1 MKLHVQLILVSLL
14 TLALPWAGC
23 SYLQQMESVLREGQ
37 QDAVLSTARSVALAL
52 EERPDLIRSKAPF
65 NEGSE
70 SIYLAETTNSLVADG
85 YDPEWPPL
93 QPLGDNTAPFRVEYS
108 AAANQNDAW
117 LFIRVFTDSIN
128 YHNPA
133 LGGIANGDHIKLY
146 ADNGSYT
153 NHYWISPDGPGKF
166 VARKRGAK
174 AIEDDGR
181 IRGVWVD
188 TTDGYQ
194 LEMSLPRELLGSR
207 FGFKVMKGEQIIS
220 TLDDENKPGPLVQ
233 QDDTLNSTLR
243 QFKRDNL
250 KLSIVDQRGQIIAE
264 AGQLNY
270 RPEAQEELPP
280 GAWLL
285 EYVYRLVIPDEAT
298 GNRYPADNPG
308 ELRRIEIRIARDTQ
322 EAKTAW
328 YNSGRE
334 PASAIISAAVPLGK
348 SWISSGQKAVLV
360 AEQTTDQLL
369 SLTNIAMVKLLGVT
383 LAAVLVIVL
392 GLLGYASL
400 LSFRIRRLNSAINTA
415 MQPDGRVSNSFP
427 AQWGNDEIGDLG
439 RRFGQLLGRVHE
451 YTEYLRTLA
460 SKLSHELRTP
470 LALVKSSLDNF
481 EQDPDPKYLQRAR
494 QGNERLSSILTA
506 MSEATRVEEAI
517 RSSDQEEID
526 LVAFVKEYTDHYA
539 GSVEQ
544 QFECNSASDA
554 IRIQGSV
561 DLLAQ
566 LLDKLFDNAIDFCT
580 SGSVISVDV
589 QQEQGY
595 GCISITNEGP
605 LLPAA
610 MGEQL
615 FDSMVSIRADKG
627 DSTHLGLG
635 LTIVR
640 LVAEFHGG
648 DVAARNLEDASGVEF
663 LVRISV

>member
-1 MKLHVQLILVSLL
+1 
-14 TLALPWAGC
+14 
-23 SYLQQMESVLREGQ
+23 
-37 QDAVLSTARSVALAL
+37 
-52 EERPDLIRSKAPF
+52 
-65 NEGSE
+65 
-70 SIYLAETTNSLVADG
+70 
-85 YDPEWPPL
+85 
-93 QPLGDNTAPFRVEYS
+93 
-108 AAANQNDAW
+108 
-117 LFIRVFTDSIN
+117 
-128 YHNPA
+128 
-133 LGGIANGDHIKLY
+133 
-146 ADNGSYT
+146 
-153 NHYWISPDGPGKF
+153 
-166 VARKRGAK
+166 
-174 AIEDDGR
+174 
-181 IRGVWVD
+181 
-188 TTDGYQ
+188 
-194 LEMSLPRELLGSR
+194 
-207 FGFKVMKGEQIIS
+207 
-220 TLDDENKPGPLVQ
+220 
-233 QDDTLNSTLR
+233 
-243 QFKRDNL
+243 
-250 KLSIVDQRGQIIAE
+250 
-264 AGQLNY
+264 
-270 RPEAQEELPP
+270 
-280 GAWLL
+280 
-285 EYVYRLVIPDEAT
+285 
-298 GNRYPADNPG
+298 
-308 ELRRIEIRIARDTQ
+308 
-322 EAKTAW
+322 
-328 YNSGRE
+328 
-334 PASAIISAAVPLGK
+334 
-348 SWISSGQKAVLV
+348 
-360 AEQTTDQLL
+360 
-369 SLTNIAMVKLLGVT
+369 
-383 LAAVLVIVL
+383 
-392 GLLGYASL
+392 
-400 LSFRIRRLNSAINTA
+400 

-648 DVAARNLEDASGVEF
+648 DVTARNLEDGSGVEF
-663 LVRISV
+663 LVRISA